1 MGSSG
6 CEGRLERPPSVQEI
20 VIMQWIVKKI
30 INKFIVN
37 KILTSKQ
44 HLDQGDGEVVR
55 GGVEPL
61 DRGHHAAVVHCAQEL
76 RLETKNMMRLP
87 QTISKSCLVP
97 IFLIFFARLNVMV
110 FSFFKTGIDF
120 DVTSAVEELCRP
132 ALIAKLRYRRP
143 DLFRDGERPNFYQF
157 LVDEISFI
165 FISMISR

>member
-1 MGSSG
+1 MN
-6 CEGRLERPPSVQEI
+6 I
-20 VIMQWIVKKI
+20 
-30 INKFIVN
+30 N
-37 KILTSKQ
+37 KILARKQ

-76 RLETKNMMRLP
+76 RLEIKNMIRLSP
-87 QTISKSCLVP
+87 NHFTKGCLVP
-97 IFLIFFARLNVMV
+97 HFLLFARLNAM
-110 FSFFKTGIDF
+110 FFPFFKTGIDF

-143 DLFRDGERPNFYQF
+143 DLFRDGERPNFYHF
-157 LVDEISFI
+157 LVLDEISFI